1 MQALIIGV
9 ITAVIAVVL
18 FTGTL
23 MPTLKN
29 ASAEFARVNATTT
42 LTTSETSL
50 FGITGIVVIA
60 GLIMIVLKIVG

>member
-29 ASAEFARVNATTT
+29 ASAEFAKVNATTT
-42 LTTSETSL
+42 LTTSETAL
-50 FGITGIVVIA
+50 FGINGIVVIA
-60 GLIMIVLKIVG
+60 GLIMIILKIVG